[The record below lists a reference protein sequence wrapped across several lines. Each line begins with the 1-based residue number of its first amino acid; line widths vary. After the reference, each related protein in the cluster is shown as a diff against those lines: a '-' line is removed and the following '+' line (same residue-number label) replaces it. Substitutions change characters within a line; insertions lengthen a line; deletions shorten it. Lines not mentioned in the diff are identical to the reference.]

1 MYKRNIGAHS
11 RNGCYCGKTI
21 SITQAE
27 CVCVCVLPYLSSM
40 QSACAVLYCHLLSV
54 WPYHIFPHFLINGTI
69 FGHTLLNTKYIL
81 FTHQQMHFL
90 LNLGKFKFT

>member
-27 CVCVCVLPYLSSM
+27 CVCVCVCVALFIQHAKRMRCVILPFVVRLALPHFST
-40 QSACAVLYCHLLSV
+40 
-54 WPYHIFPHFLINGTI
+54 FPHKRHHFRAYVTE
-69 FGHTLLNTKYIL
+69 HKVYIVHSPTNAL
-81 FTHQQMHFL
+81 FIK
-90 LNLGKFKFT
+90 LGKV